1 MIRIIVVTILT
12 LLISGPAWALDP
24 KGEYVGRFNYPCSQL
39 LKMYDKS
46 GLQKDGSGVTFNR
59 SYSVIIGWLA
69 GYMSRVNTIRRGKAD
84 FYENMADEATWIAKW
99 CESNQKSDLMEAMEA
114 LTKERTAKPKK
125 TKPAKVMGKP
135 ATPAVKKTAPAARGP
150 RVN

>member
-1 MIRIIVVTILT
+1 MARIIVPTILA
-12 LLISGPAWALDP
+12 LLIGGSAWALDP
-24 KGEYVGRFNYPCSQL
+24 KGEYVGRFNYSCPQL
-39 LKMYDKS
+39 MKMYEKS
-46 GLQKDGSGVTFNR
+46 GVQKEDSGVTFNR
-59 SYSVIIGWLA
+59 SFSVIIGWMA

-99 CESNQKSDLMEAMEA
+99 CESNQKSDLMDAMEA

-125 TKPAKVMGKP
+125 PKPAKAVGKKP
-135 ATPAVKKTAPAARGP
+135 AAPAAPGP